1 MNITLNGTKITQ
13 DTRNLAF
20 EKNSGVDEIV
30 ITVDTDES
38 WSYKLDVK
46 YPDKYNIGND
56 ALYNI
61 IDLDRN
67 GNICSVTL
75 TSEMLPF
82 NGKYTMQLRGIS
94 GDKVYHSDTFE
105 AWVKY
110 SIEPGSTYDPVPS
123 EFYQVEAKLDDK
135 VNEAKQYAENA
146 ETASTRMPKISPD
159 KTWLIWDVGTG
170 NYVDTGVKASGS
182 NVDAKAREDISKL
195 SEEKANKIDVPV
207 SAEVDENNLVSFKNY
222 AGKVLFTLQ
231 LLNGGGSTE
240 NEGSLSPFAAVNWL
254 DTVYAVGD
262 NGRYAYNA
270 WCPETVAYDA
280 TRQKIV
286 FVQFHSDSHGG
297 KFKERTMCLIDP
309 YDPTVYTAVPNFP
322 SLENG
327 IGGLVVENGVW
338 TVYGTNYRYR
348 SSDGGETWETTAVV
362 TKPARLFGVNKI
374 DGVLYG
380 GDDALDD
387 THNGWYYVSEDDGL
401 NWTQHTFDFATQ
413 YALSCGEARFCK
425 FKGELYVALRREG
438 ETGLLAKQVDGVWT
452 VVYEE
457 LPNVTS
463 DSSLLAFE
471 DLIAISSI
479 DRPNKKLV
487 LSTWD
492 GSALVVSKEVSFVGL
507 TSSGDF
513 HTPTY
518 ICGEDWQ
525 AVFFM
530 MFGMRLNEYQ
540 SALNAA
546 LFGYKDGVFANT
558 PTYETEL
565 VTYAWSDFLEEP
577 YARATAV
584 EVTDTAL
591 NWTPETSGVDA
602 LLNISVRVPTMHQVG
617 PDGKVIEYGLTA
629 MPQNIVHIPQRS
641 FNTIQDIKTIGD
653 RKYVCVV
660 EMHPEWCG
668 SFNHAARSVLPVK
681 FMGIATPNVLDYD
694 MTGAQHIATA
704 YGNSSSSNATAS
716 VYRVVYNS

>member
-1 MNITLNGTKITQ
+1 MSDSIEAAIQQAAASASATGPTTP
-13 DTRNLAF
+13 
-20 EKNSGVDEIV
+20 IV
-30 ITVDTDES
+30 IKEDRSIVVPTALQQVAVQCDNEANVLHFVCPRNWADIDLAAAVL
-38 WSYKLDVK
+38 YINVVK
-46 YPDKYNIGND
+46 PDKSIVAFTCTNVASSENTVTFDWVITGHITEVAGKLSFLVCARDPSDPGDGYRWHSNLCNSLFVAPGIVCTVPSD
-56 ALYNI
+56 TPDPPHIPLYGT
-61 IDLDRN
+61 DT
-67 GNICSVTL
+67 TL
-75 TSEMLPF
+75 T
-82 NGKYTMQLRGIS
+82 
-94 GDKVYHSDTFE
+94 
-105 AWVKY
+105 
-110 SIEPGSTYDPVPS
+110 EPGVP
-123 EFYQVEAKLDDK
+123 AD
-135 VNEAKQYAENA
+135 AAA
-146 ETASTRMPKISPD
+146 
-159 KTWLIWDVGTG
+159 VGG
-170 NYVDTGVKASGS
+170 RLRS
-182 NVDAKAREDISKL
+182 L
-195 SEEKANKIDVPV
+195 SEEKANKIDTPV
-207 SAEVDENNLVSFKNY
+207 SAEVDENNLVSFKNC

-231 LLNGGGSTE
+231 LFNGGGSTE
-240 NEGSLSPFAAVNWL
+240 GGGSLSPFAAVNWL

-262 NGRYAYNA
+262 NGRYGYNG

-286 FVQFHSDSHGG
+286 FVQFHCDFHGG

-322 SLENG
+322 SGDNG

-338 TVYGTNYRYR
+338 TVYGPNYRYR

-374 DGVLYG
+374 DGVLYA

-401 NWTQHTFDFATQ
+401 NWTQHTFDFASQ

-425 FKGELYVALRREG
+425 FKGELYAALRREG
-438 ETGLLAKQVDGVWT
+438 EFGLLAKQVDGVWT

-471 DLIAISSI
+471 DLIAISSV

-530 MFGMRLNEYQ
+530 LFGMRSNEYQ

-546 LFGYKDGVFANT
+546 LFGYKDGVSANT

-565 VTYAWSDFLEEP
+565 VTYAWSDFLAEP
-577 YARATAV
+577 HARATAV

-591 NWTPETSGVDA
+591 NWTPETRGVDA

-617 PDGKVIEYGLTA
+617 PDGKVIEYGLVA
-629 MPQNIVHIPQRS
+629 APQNIIHIPQRS

-704 YGNSSSSNATAS
+704 YGSSSSSNATAS
-716 VYRVVYNS
+716 AYRVVYNS